1 MNKFILV
8 LLLALVSCEVDI
20 ESQIFGYFQ
29 RFIRKFNKNYNSMNE
44 YLARFIVFRQNV
56 LTLVQNGNNFDGRI
70 TKFSDLTRQEF
81 ARTYL
86 NLNFNAM
93 ALLNQKPVRA
103 KISNEVPDAFDWRD
117 KGVVSNVKDQGSCG
131 SCWAFSTVA
140 KLRRFICS
148 RKRYS

>member
-1 MNKFILV
+1 
-8 LLLALVSCEVDI
+8 
-20 ESQIFGYFQ
+20 
-29 RFIRKFNKNYNSMNE
+29 MNE

-56 LTLVQNGNNFDGRI
+56 LTLVQNGNNFDGGI

-103 KISNEVPDAFDWRD
+103 KISNEAPAAFDWRD

-131 SCWAFSTVA
+131 SCWPFLQLQT
-140 KLRRFICS
+140 
-148 RKRYS
+148 